1 MVKIALGTAQFGI
14 NYGIS
19 NEKGI
24 PNDKELK
31 MIFTSAR
38 NHGIKYLDTHSAYGN
53 SEERIGTLG
62 NSFFKIVTK
71 FSKVTSNMELRSSL
85 ENSLKRLNADFIY
98 GFLAHDPNSLISAPS
113 LWHELLELKRS
124 GKIKKIG
131 YSLYSPEQLEK
142 LMELGCIPEIVQLPY
157 SLLDRKFEGYL
168 PLLKEHNT
176 EIHVRSVFL
185 QGLYLMNPSSLPK
198 KLSSLKESL
207 TNLQKLCKNEKKSVA
222 EIALNFVRVNPYIDQ
237 LVIGVESAQQLNE
250 NIDLISKQI
259 SSPEF
264 FVKLD
269 SINVKDKLLLNPSNW

>member
-24 PNDKELK
+24 PNDNELK

-38 NHGIKYLDTHSAYGN
+38 NHGIKYLDTHSAYGS
-53 SEERIGTLG
+53 SEERIGKLAK
-62 NSFFKIVTK
+62 NFFKIVTK

-85 ENSLKRLNADFIY
+85 SNSLRRLNVDFIY
-98 GFLAHDPNSLISAPS
+98 GFLAHDPNSLINTPS

-207 TNLQKLCKNEKKSVA
+207 TILQKLCKNEKKSVA

>member
-85 ENSLKRLNADFIY
+85 ANSLKRLNADFIY

>member
-85 ENSLKRLNADFIY
+85 ANSLKRLNADFIY

-207 TNLQKLCKNEKKSVA
+207 TILQKLCKNEKKSVA